1 MIEVSNFSKTYAGFK
16 AVRDISF
23 HVNKGEIVGF
33 LGPNGAGK
41 STTMKVLA
49 GYLPPTDGRIQVA
62 GFDVVADSL
71 EVRRRVGYMPE
82 NVPLYTDMR
91 VDEFLRFRA
100 ALKGVPSKRVKDRV
114 ETVKGLCNL
123 KDVQRKII
131 GTLSKGYRQRVGLAD
146 AMVHDPDLLILDEPT
161 IGLDPHQ
168 IRSVREL
175 IRDLGKH
182 HTILL
187 STHILSEVEAT
198 CNRVLILNRG
208 KIEASDTPGNLTRLV
223 RGGGAVLLE
232 VNPNGAVLKDAFAS
246 LPDVE
251 EVEVISQETT
261 TPWITAKVYSKAGAV
276 TDIRD
281 GLYSVIQRNGWG
293 LREMSRTRATLEDVF
308 VELTQD

>member
-1 MIEVSNFSKTYAGFK
+1 MIEVTHFSKTYAGFK

-49 GYLPPTDGRIQVA
+49 GYLPPTDGRIRVA
-62 GFDVVADSL
+62 GYDVVADSL

-114 ETVKGLCNL
+114 EKVKELCNL

-175 IRDLGKH
+175 IRDLGQH

-208 KIEASDTPGNLTRLV
+208 KIEASDTPANLTRLV

-232 VNPNGAVLKDAFAS
+232 VNPNGMLLKDAFGA
-246 LPDVE
+246 LPEVE
-251 EVEVISQETT
+251 EVEILAESG
-261 TPWITAKVYSKAGAV
+261 PWVSAKVYAKAGADLRDALYEV
-276 TDIRD
+276 IR
-281 GLYSVIQRNGWG
+281 RNGWP
-293 LREMSRTRATLEDVF
+293 LREMTRTKATLEDVF

>member
-1 MIEVSNFSKTYAGFK
+1 AGFK

-49 GYLPPTDGRIQVA
+49 GYLPPTDGRIRVA
-62 GFDVVADSL
+62 GYDVVADSL

-114 ETVKGLCNL
+114 EKVKELCNL

-175 IRDLGKH
+175 IRDLGQH

-208 KIEASDTPGNLTRLV
+208 KIEASDTPANLTRLV

-232 VNPNGAVLKDAFAS
+232 VNPNGMLLKDAFGA
-246 LPDVE
+246 LPEVE
-251 EVEVISQETT
+251 EVEILAESG
-261 TPWITAKVYSKAGAV
+261 PWVSAKVYAKAGADLRDALYEV
-276 TDIRD
+276 IR
-281 GLYSVIQRNGWG
+281 RNGWP
-293 LREMSRTRATLEDVF
+293 LREMTRTKATLEDVF